1 MITLDEIQNISLR
14 KSGLGGY
21 KIEDVDS
28 FIDKVIE
35 KVKSLESSKRDL
47 EQRIE
52 AQDKEIQKYKEQE
65 DSVQSALIS
74 AQMTAKQIVMEA
86 TKKSDEQ
93 LSESKEKADK
103 LINDAKVRAEK
114 INAETDAK
122 TEEIMNKALRES
134 SQKIEENNKILDAQK
149 RSILRLMGEANKF
162 KNSLL
167 ISYKEHL
174 SLINAISKGNDLK
187 AKKKELDKNYPAMK
201 GNEPVI
207 ASVKEPAE
215 EKTETEKPM
224 TENIKE
230 EKAETKAPEKKEE
243 TVKTETPENKADLGS
258 GSKKKAEK
266 GSDNNRKKIIL
277 DAEPTEVSFG
287 APASPS
293 KKNEKGK
300 K

>member
-149 RSILRLMGEANKF
+149 RSILLLQVIQALYMLTQRYYTGVGFYFNHYSNGATNFPNRGFNGFEL
-162 KNSLL
+162 SLL
-167 ISYKEHL
+167 FGMNAKEAE
-174 SLINAISKGNDLK
+174 IAVSKEPVDDGFKRHFQFDVQVSGGV
-187 AKKKELDKNYPAMK
+187 M
-201 GNEPVI
+201 GNEAYYDYYVDNMGGGKNMHYPKFAFQADCLYKYCRTHATGIGLDLFVTPFCKHI
-207 ASVKEPAE
+207 AEY
-215 EKTETEKPM
+215 
-224 TENIKE
+224 N
-230 EKAETKAPEKKEE
+230 
-243 TVKTETPENKADLGS
+243 
-258 GSKKKAEK
+258 
-266 GSDNNRKKIIL
+266 
-277 DAEPTEVSFG
+277 
-287 APASPS
+287 
-293 KKNEKGK
+293 
-300 K
+300 

>member
-103 LINDAKVRAEK
+103 LINDAKVRAER

-134 SQKIEENNKILDAQK
+134 SQKIEENNYGIRKH
-149 RSILRLMGEANKF
+149 
-162 KNSLL
+162 LL
-167 ISYKEHL
+167 EYDDV
-174 SLINAISKGNDLK
+174 DLK

-243 TVKTETPENKADLGS
+243 TVKKETPEKKADLGS
-258 GSKKKAEK
+258 GSKKKDEK

-277 DAEPTEVSFG
+277 DAEATEVSFG